1 MKYLILK
8 IIGIAGLAVTAFC
21 SDYFIKQFLSDEY
34 SSRSSF
40 VFIELYGLL
49 LVIFLLI
56 TIAGF
61 ARTIAKVKAFID
73 FHTDFDDDEDLD
85 GYPKLRIY
93 KIFRL
98 IMFFITLAFVIVSSI
113 LMEQVSFF
121 KENIYYI
128 VASSICLVFALSFL
142 NIIMCLIARVVPL
155 KFDWAIIY
163 SMIAIVLYFMLP
175 YWGCKES
182 ISKLILAP
190 IVALALLY
198 FAFANEEYISADLLF
213 DSLFRDEYNSYYK
226 KLCDKEKQ
234 QKDKKI

>member
-8 IIGIAGLAVTAFC
+8 IIGIGGLIIMALTGN
-21 SDYFIKQFLSDEY
+21 YFIEQFLTDT
-34 SSRSSF
+34 SRSSY
-40 VFIELYGLL
+40 VYIELYGIL
-49 LVIFLLI
+49 LVLFLII

-61 ARTIAKVKAFID
+61 SRIIARIKAFID

-98 IMFFITLAFVIVSSI
+98 VIFFVTLAFVVVSLI
-113 LMEQVSFF
+113 LTNYVSFF

-128 VASSICLVFALSFL
+128 VASSICFVFLLSFL
-142 NIIMCLIARVVPL
+142 NIIMCLITKVVPL

-163 SMIAIVLYFMLP
+163 SMIAIILYFMLP
-175 YWGCKES
+175 YWGCKEMVT
-182 ISKLILAP
+182 KFILAP

-198 FAFANEEYISADLLF
+198 FAMANDDLISADILF
-213 DSLFRDEYNSYYK
+213 DNLFRDEYDDYYK
-226 KLCDKEKQ
+226 KLCEKEKQ
-234 QKDKKI
+234 QKGNK